1 MKKVI
6 VAVAVIVLILVV
18 VSLMFFRRTPF
29 AYSGVIEAI
38 QVDTSSRLTGQVI
51 KNYFDEGNDIK
62 KGDLLAELDCK
73 DVNIALDLADKEY
86 KRAAQ
91 LLKSTAGS
99 KADYDRAKYQYDNAV
114 LQQSWCKITA
124 PSDGRI
130 LYRYLEEGDLA
141 VPGRKLFTS
150 ADMREMDVWF
160 YVPHDELANLRV
172 NQKVQGILPEV
183 NRTFEGV
190 IIVVNDE
197 AEFTP
202 KNVQTRS
209 ERTRLVFGIKTRFK
223 NDAGFT
229 LKPGM
234 TMEIRIK

>member
-1 MKKVI
+1 M
-6 VAVAVIVLILVV
+6 IVLILVV
-18 VSLMFFRRTPF
+18 VSLLFFRRTPF

-38 QVDTSSRLTGQVI
+38 QVDVSSRLTGQVI

-73 DVNIALDLADKEY
+73 NENIAIDLAYREFF
-86 KRAAQ
+86 RAGE
-91 LLKSTAGS
+91 LLKSGAGS
-99 KADYDRAKYQYDNAV
+99 EENYERAYFQHENAL
-114 LQQSWCKITA
+114 LQQTWCKITA
-124 PSDGRI
+124 PGDGRV

-141 VPGRKLFTS
+141 TPGRKLFTT

-183 NRTFEGV
+183 NRVFEGV
-190 IIVVNDE
+190 IIVVNDT

-223 NDAGFT
+223 NDDSFT

-234 TMEIRIK
+234 TMEIKIK